1 MSSLRRQRMAR
12 IGGKLFENEIALDA
26 EPLLADVEPRFSA
39 RAGRGS

>member
-1 MSSLRRQRMAR
+1 MSSLQCQRMAR
-12 IGGKLFENEIALDA
+12 IGGKPIENESALDA